1 MLDLQT
7 GQHDV
12 LILSIN
18 FQGFYASDFKANGSK
33 TASPS
38 RVFFRCKKASLALA
52 RTTTRAESTTAMLR
66 EAKTVPLE
74 HKIVLD
80 FPSHQFIGAPEL
92 DRSKAVEP
100 RSSK

>member
-1 MLDLQT
+1 MLGVARYLAVFGSYESDLRA
-7 GQHDV
+7 DESE
-12 LILSIN
+12 I
-18 FQGFYASDFKANGSK
+18 ARR
-33 TASPS
+33 S

-52 RTTTRAESTTAMLR
+52 RTATRAESTTAMLR

-80 FPSHQFIGAPEL
+80 FPSYQFIGAPEL